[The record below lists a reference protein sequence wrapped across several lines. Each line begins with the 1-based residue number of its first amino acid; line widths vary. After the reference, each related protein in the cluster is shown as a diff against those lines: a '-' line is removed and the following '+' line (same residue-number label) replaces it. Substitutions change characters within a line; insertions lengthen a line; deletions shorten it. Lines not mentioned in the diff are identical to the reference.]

1 MTRSLSDFLSEIKR
15 RHLFVLIE
23 MVDRSVEIFDGFFFF
38 LLSFFL
44 STMKHIEESVQGIEL
59 ITLFMILEKI

>member
-1 MTRSLSDFLSEIKR
+1 
-15 RHLFVLIE
+15 
-23 MVDRSVEIFDGFFFF
+23 MVFFF